1 MATFHIA
8 KPRLLTFGQPGVPYL
23 SFDRF
28 NNIVQVYRD
37 EYLAAQRIEDFLS
50 DMGVTYMM
58 WTASLTNYYRRN
70 LIFDEVNGYISISI
84 EIPNIDKKSTFPFE
98 IKIFDERGVF
108 FIQHQE
114 IAVQTHSGNGL
125 KLTGWRKVPAIRDF
139 VLEEAGVVEL
149 DDDFIGQPLVI

>member
-1 MATFHIA
+1 MAVYNIA
-8 KPRLLTFGQPGVPYL
+8 KPRLLTYGQLGVPYL

-37 EYLAAQRIEDFLS
+37 EYYAAQRIDDFLL

-58 WTASLTNYYRRN
+58 WTASLENRYLRN
-70 LIFDEVNGYISISI
+70 LIFDEIDGYISISI

-98 IKIFDERGVF
+98 IKIFDEKGVF

-114 IAVQTHSGNGL
+114 IAVQTRSGNGF
-125 KLTGWRKVPAIRDF
+125 KLTGWRKVPSIREF
-139 VLEEAGVVEL
+139 VLEEAGSPEFDESFV
-149 DDDFIGQPLVI
+149 GQPLVL